1 MYHYLLMHSECT
13 ILMQIPQNFQKRPP
27 AGGNYPFPPF
37 GASRLSLRSCWA
49 LVSPGNGGSGSA
61 PGVQCY
67 LLRSIKLDFFFQIAH
82 IFMSFILMHSGSY
95 SDDIELHIQLGS
107 TFYWFNQYFY
117 LGRHEHTQVLVS
129 YHKIRGIPL
138 RYTSKHGY

>member
-1 MYHYLLMHSECT
+1 MRSECT
-13 ILMQIPQNFQKRPP
+13 ILMQIPQNLQKRPP

-67 LLRSIKLDFFFQIAH
+67 LLRSIKLLSEHGAIATGFSP
-82 IFMSFILMHSGSY
+82 ISRYIENFGKKPIC
-95 SDDIELHIQLGS
+95 SDVK
-107 TFYWFNQYFY
+107 N
-117 LGRHEHTQVLVS
+117 
-129 YHKIRGIPL
+129 K
-138 RYTSKHGY
+138 